1 MTIKEVFDKAENG
14 TLTYDQFTELT
25 KDAKFADLATGDY
38 VSKKK
43 FDDELAA
50 KDGQIQTLNG
60 TIKDRD
66 KDLETLKTQLVDA
79 GTDAQK
85 LTALTDDLAK
95 LQGKYDADVKAYK
108 EQLKK
113 QSYEFAVKEFAN
125 SKEFTSEAAKRDFIY
140 QLKSAELKMDGEKI
154 MGAEDF
160 AEKYKSENE
169 TAFVVKAP
177 DPDPTPAPTHTPPKF
192 VSPTGGGEPAKP
204 SLSDLMRMKNENP
217 EAVIDL

>member
-66 KDLETLKTQLVDA
+66 TRSSQAESSRFGGKISKRSRRERFAQGTKRIESILRRSTPSTL
-79 GTDAQK
+79 
-85 LTALTDDLAK
+85 
-95 LQGKYDADVKAYK
+95 
-108 EQLKK
+108 
-113 QSYEFAVKEFAN
+113 S
-125 SKEFTSEAAKRDFIY
+125 SFI
-140 QLKSAELKMDGEKI
+140 G
-154 MGAEDF
+154 
-160 AEKYKSENE
+160 
-169 TAFVVKAP
+169 
-177 DPDPTPAPTHTPPKF
+177 PT
-192 VSPTGGGEPAKP
+192 
-204 SLSDLMRMKNENP
+204 L
-217 EAVIDL
+217 